1 MFRHANGTMKV
12 KENNWQFL
20 CVKAQIVSRLLS
32 LHLLLRLLHTN
43 QAEMLIIIN
52 YSPDTVQEV
61 S

>member
-32 LHLLLRLLHTN
+32 LRFLLWLLHTN
-43 QAEMLIIIN
+43 QAEMLIIVN
-52 YSPDTVQEV
+52 YSTDMVQGV

>member
-12 KENNWQFL
+12 KENKWQFL
-20 CVKAQIVSRLLS
+20 CVKAQIASLRLL
-32 LHLLLRLLHTN
+32 LWLLHTN

>member
-12 KENNWQFL
+12 KENKWQFL
-20 CVKAQIVSRLLS
+20 CVKAQIASLRLL
-32 LHLLLRLLHTN
+32 LWLLHTN
-43 QAEMLIIIN
+43 QAEMLIIN

>member
-20 CVKAQIVSRLLS
+20 CVKAQIISQLLS
-32 LHLLLRLLHTN
+32 LRLLLWLRHTN
-43 QAEMLIIIN
+43 QAEMLIIN
-52 YSPDTVQEV
+52 YSPDTVQGV